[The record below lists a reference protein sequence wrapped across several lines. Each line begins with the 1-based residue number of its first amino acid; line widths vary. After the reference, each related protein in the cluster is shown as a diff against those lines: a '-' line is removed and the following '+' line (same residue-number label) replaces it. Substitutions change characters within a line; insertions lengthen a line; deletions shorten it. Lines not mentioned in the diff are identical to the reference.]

1 MPEIDIL
8 SSPVASLAMGAFG
21 ALMLIALFR
30 KASKL
35 FIFGVLG
42 LMITIG
48 VFISRTSAYY
58 FYLI

>member
-48 VFISRTSAYY
+48 VFISRTSA
-58 FYLI
+58 